1 MLKILKGTI
10 SEDIIYQTWAD
21 ESYKIFSKFSDDDFL
36 SDKVQHI
43 YFYSIIDNDSV
54 DSLQKLLM
62 DASKTT
68 LNNSGVHIMP
78 KPIILHLNS
87 PGGTTISTDI
97 FYTLFQTQ
105 CVPLCV
111 MLETMCASSATDLA
125 LLSPYRVMVDYSKY
139 LIHDGFGM
147 NLSKSSN
154 IIKSSYQTIYTL
166 VYYEKLLKKRTK
178 LSNKE
183 IKNFLE
189 RDIIISAEYCLEKG
203 IIDRILYL
211 PKINNPDYYSNF
223 SNLQLNLTSFLKKT
237 NLNHIYIDKNIYD
250 NNSTIVN
257 GKNFDNNYQEAKSL
271 YDLSII
277 LDNLF
282 LIKKDNVKP
291 IILHFKP
298 ISEWALY
305 ANANPLELIQL
316 NYRLAMVQK
325 RIPIVAFIEGQ
336 QYFDTLSTILMCP
349 IRIMMKPSI
358 FQSTFTFRHSGSS
371 DITFKTIDI
380 IDNSLYIYNN
390 VVKLYKEISEL
401 PDIFYKNMRNKLINL
416 TKDDLLKY
424 KIIHLCLNINKN
436 NITNND
442 IVKYLKINELSGIN
456 KLENNKK
463 IKDKKIKKI
472 KKI

>member
-1 MLKILKGTI
+1 
-10 SEDIIYQTWAD
+10 
-21 ESYKIFSKFSDDDFL
+21 
-36 SDKVQHI
+36 
-43 YFYSIIDNDSV
+43 
-54 DSLQKLLM
+54 M

-68 LNNSGVHIMP
+68 LNNSGVHISP

-87 PGGTTISTDI
+87 GGDQLISTDI

-105 CVPLCV
+105 RVPLCV
-111 MLETMCASSATDLA
+111 MIETLCASAATDLA
-125 LLSPYRVMVDYSKY
+125 LLSPYRIMIDYSKY
-139 LIHDGFGM
+139 LIHDSFGF
-147 NLSKSSN
+147 NLSKASN
-154 IIKSSYQTIYTL
+154 EIKGSYKSIHSL
-166 VYYEKLLKKRTK
+166 VYYEKLLKRRTK

-237 NLNHIYIDKNIYD
+237 NLNHFYIDENIYD
-250 NNSTIVN
+250 NNSIIVN
-257 GKNFDNNYQEAKSL
+257 GKNFYNYEGVKSL
-271 YDLSII
+271 YDLSIM

-291 IILHFKP
+291 IIIHFKP
-298 ISEWALY
+298 IDNFVLY

-316 NYRLAMVQK
+316 NYRLAMIQK
-325 RIPIVAFIEGQ
+325 RIPIVAFIEGS
-336 QYFDTLSTILMCP
+336 QYLDTISTILMCP

-358 FQSTFTFRHSGSS
+358 FQSTFTFRNSGSS
-371 DITFKTIDI
+371 DISFKTIDI

-401 PDIFYKNMRNKLINL
+401 PDIFYKHMRNKLINL

-424 KIIHLCLNINKN
+424 KIIHVCLNINKN
-436 NITNND
+436 NITNNN
-442 IVKYLKINELSGIN
+442 IVKYLKINELSGID

-472 KKI
+472 

>member
-10 SEDIIYQTWAD
+10 SEDIIYKTWVD
-21 ESYKIFSKFSDDDFL
+21 ESYKIFSKFSDDDFF

-43 YFYSIIDNDSV
+43 YFYSNIDNNSV

-87 PGGTTISTDI
+87 GGGELISTDI

-105 CVPLCV
+105 RVPLCV
-111 MLETMCASSATDLA
+111 MLETLTASAATDLA
-125 LLSPYRVMVDYSKY
+125 LLAPYRIMIDYSTY

-147 NLSKSSN
+147 NLSKSTN
-154 IIKSSYQTIYTL
+154 KIKSSYQSIHTL
-166 VYYEKLLKKRTK
+166 VYYEKLLKRRTK

-189 RDIIISAEYCLEKG
+189 RDIIISAEYSLEKG

-211 PKINNPDYYSNF
+211 PKINNPDYYTNF

-237 NLNHIYIDKNIYD
+237 NLNHIYIDENIYD
-250 NNSTIVN
+250 NNSIIVN
-257 GKNFDNNYQEAKSL
+257 GKNFYNYEGVKSL
-271 YDLSII
+271 YDLSIM

-298 ISEWALY
+298 ISEFALY

-358 FQSTFTFRHSGSS
+358 FQSTFTFRHSGSL
-371 DITFKTIDI
+371 DISYKTIDI

-390 VVKLYKEISEL
+390 VVKLYKDISEL
-401 PDIFYKNMRNKLINL
+401 PDIFYKHMRNKLINL

-442 IVKYLKINELSGIN
+442 IIKYLKINELSGID

-463 IKDKKIKKI
+463 IKKIKDKI
-472 KKI
+472 I